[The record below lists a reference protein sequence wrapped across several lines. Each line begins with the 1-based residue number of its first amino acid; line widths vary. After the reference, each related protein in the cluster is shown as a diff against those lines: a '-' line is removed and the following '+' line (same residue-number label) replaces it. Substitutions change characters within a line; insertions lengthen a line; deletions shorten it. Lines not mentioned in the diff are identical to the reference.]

1 MLLTFWRAGWIAFV
15 TMILRAL
22 IFFGGYGALNGKV
35 EGNRTWLGG
44 HGLYREVPPWL
55 YHILLGYEIGA
66 CIAYWLQW
74 SRSRY
79 SSDAQGIG
87 RFSECRKQD
96 RRTA

>member
-15 TMILRAL
+15 TIILRAL

-55 YHILLGYEIGA
+55 YYILLGYEIGA
-66 CIAYWLQW
+66 CIGLLA
-74 SRSRY
+74 
-79 SSDAQGIG
+79 AMVAITV
-87 RFSECRKQD
+87 FK
-96 RRTA
+96 RRTGNRPLF